1 MKTCSLYGFILAVTT
16 AVLTLILYFL
26 GLHSDPAKL
35 GAAKW
40 IGGVGALAISVTVT
54 VLGVK
59 ARRAEVPEAEG
70 FGYGRAVGAGTQI
83 AVVASVLGAIF
94 NYAYM
99 AFINTGYAEVLLQD
113 QMDKLQAKGLS
124 AAQIE
129 QAEKMTRMFMGP
141 VATSIFALI
150 FGVIF
155 GVIIAL
161 IVAAFLKRPSR
172 QAPPPITA

>member
-1 MKTCSLYGFILAVTT
+1 MYGFILAVAT

-40 IGGVGALAISVTVT
+40 IGGLGALVISVVVT

-70 FGYGRAVGAGTQI
+70 FGYGSAVAAGTLI

-99 AFINTGYAEVLLQD
+99 AFINPGYAEVLLQD
-113 QMDKLQAKGLS
+113 QADKMQAKGLS

-129 QAEKMTRMFMGP
+129 QAEKITRMFVGP
-141 VATSIFALI
+141 TATSVFALI

-155 GVIIAL
+155 GVIISL
-161 IVAAFLKRPSR
+161 IVAAFLKRPTR
-172 QAPPPITA
+172 QAPPPIAA